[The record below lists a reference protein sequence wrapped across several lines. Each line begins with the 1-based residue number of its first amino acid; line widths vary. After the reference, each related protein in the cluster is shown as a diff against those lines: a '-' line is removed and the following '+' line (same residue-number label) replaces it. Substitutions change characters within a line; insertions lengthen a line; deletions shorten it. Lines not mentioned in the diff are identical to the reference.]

1 MKTKVQNKEMERIP
15 TICKTKQTLR
25 NASHPTHNHSN
36 FTILVHIELRVVVLN
51 HKKKN
56 DDSNN

>member
-51 HKKKN
+51 HKKKK
-56 DDSNN
+56 